1 MKDVITTILERRSC
15 RSFTEESVSEEQIKT
30 LLDCALAAPSGRG
43 LQTWKFTAVL
53 NREKIQKLAQAV
65 AHALHLEDY
74 SMYHVP
80 SGSHYYHFQRKRQ

>member
-15 RSFTEESVSEEQIKT
+15 RSFTEESVSEVQIKT

-53 NREKIQKLAQAV
+53 NREKI
-65 AHALHLEDY
+65 
-74 SMYHVP
+74 
-80 SGSHYYHFQRKRQ
+80 